1 MKLQLFFLLIA
12 NLILNLNIPFKTL
25 AQNIFRPRGSVGIG
39 TTTPSSSSLLEV
51 KSTTKGVLFPRMT
64 NAQRNAIASPAVG
77 LLVYQTD
84 GAQGFYYY
92 HSGWKPVTPFAM
104 AANTSLSNLATT
116 TAVNQHLLPNTT
128 NSKNLGSSTKQ
139 WKDFYLRGN
148 IGINA
153 SPSYP
158 INIFNSSYQY
168 GVKALTSISGSNTD
182 FVFGIYS
189 EVQST
194 AGTRIGV
201 YGVAYNP
208 DYDGINANG
217 SFYGVYGEALFGSFD
232 AAGYFA
238 GDVWASNYLKFS
250 DRKLKMG
257 IMPVRNSLEQL
268 MKLKPS
274 SYEFKTAEYAKFGLP
289 EGKQFGLIAD
299 EVKQVFPE
307 LVKKGV
313 HPGKFGKDKT
323 AISAEEKFEGVDYDG
338 FIPILIASVQ
348 ELKAENIQL
357 KAQLTKLE
365 EKLESKERA
374 VQKVTFGISSARLI
388 QNTPNPFNGT
398 TAIRYYIPNDQ
409 KNSVIQITTQNGVVL
424 KSYPISRLG
433 NGQFFL
439 NAKELA
445 SGIYNYTLIVNGSKV
460 DTKQMILS
468 K

>member
-158 INIFNSSYQY
+158 INIFN
-168 GVKALTSISGSNTD
+168 
-182 FVFGIYS
+182 
-189 EVQST
+189 
-194 AGTRIGV
+194 
-201 YGVAYNP
+201 
-208 DYDGINANG
+208 
-217 SFYGVYGEALFGSFD
+217 
-232 AAGYFA
+232 
-238 GDVWASNYLKFS
+238 
-250 DRKLKMG
+250 
-257 IMPVRNSLEQL
+257 
-268 MKLKPS
+268 
-274 SYEFKTAEYAKFGLP
+274 
-289 EGKQFGLIAD
+289 
-299 EVKQVFPE
+299 
-307 LVKKGV
+307 
-313 HPGKFGKDKT
+313 
-323 AISAEEKFEGVDYDG
+323 
-338 FIPILIASVQ
+338 
-348 ELKAENIQL
+348 
-357 KAQLTKLE
+357 
-365 EKLESKERA
+365 
-374 VQKVTFGISSARLI
+374 
-388 QNTPNPFNGT
+388 
-398 TAIRYYIPNDQ
+398 
-409 KNSVIQITTQNGVVL
+409 
-424 KSYPISRLG
+424 
-433 NGQFFL
+433 
-439 NAKELA
+439 
-445 SGIYNYTLIVNGSKV
+445 
-460 DTKQMILS
+460 
-468 K
+468 